1 MTVSN
6 PFPGHIK
13 KIAIAAP
20 AGPCPETDFSK
31 AREIIESFGISVVT
45 TPNAFKGTKE
55 KYFSA
60 GLHQRLDD
68 IHYCW
73 SDTSIDLVLCAR
85 GGYGSAKLLPL
96 LDWELLRSRPL
107 PLVGLSDITALHL
120 GMLSRGVSSAVSSC
134 VAKNFCGMLE
144 DDFSIRHMKKALHHE
159 KNETVL
165 MPYGR
170 EIKIIRNGAA
180 AGPAILANL
189 TVMASLC
196 GTEFM
201 PDLSGA
207 ILFVE
212 DINEPPYKIDRCLNQ
227 LQMSGVI
234 GRLSA
239 LVFSSFDEC
248 GPEEDLVHI
257 FESYAAELSGPVLSN
272 FPFGHSR
279 PCFSYTQGRRIAI
292 KEGGIIYTE

>member
-1 MTVSN
+1 MTSTN
-6 PFPGHIK
+6 PFPENIK

-20 AGPCPETDFSK
+20 AGPCPEEDFGK
-31 AREIIESFGISVVT
+31 AREIIESFGISVIT

-68 IHYCW
+68 IHFCW
-73 SDTSIDLVLCAR
+73 QDDSIDLVLCAR
-85 GGYGSAKLLPL
+85 GGYGSAKLLPH
-96 LDWELLRSRPL
+96 LDWELLRSRLL
-107 PLVGLSDITALHL
+107 PVVGLSDITALHL

-144 DDFSIRHMKKALHHE
+144 DGFSVEHMKKALHHDKSGE
-159 KNETVL
+159 IV
-165 MPYGR
+165 MPPGK
-170 EIKIIRNGAA
+170 EIKVIRDGAA

-189 TVMASLC
+189 TVTASLC
-196 GTEFM
+196 GSDFM

-207 ILFVE
+207 VLFLE

-227 LQMSGVI
+227 LQMSGII
-234 GRLSA
+234 GKLSA
-239 LVFSSFDEC
+239 LVFSSFDSC
-248 GPEEDLVHI
+248 GPEEELEHI
-257 FESYAAELSGPVLSN
+257 FQSYASHIEGPVLSN

-292 KEGGIIYTE
+292 KEGGLIYAE

>member
-1 MTVSN
+1 MAVN
-6 PFPGHIK
+6 PFPQNIK

-31 AREIIESFGISVVT
+31 AREVIESFGIEVVT
-45 TPNAFKGTKE
+45 TPNAFNGTKE

-68 IHYCW
+68 IHSCW
-73 SDTSIDLVLCAR
+73 RDNSIDMILCAR
-85 GGYGSAKLLPL
+85 GGYGTAKLLPH

-107 PLVGLSDITALHL
+107 PIVGLSDITALHL

-144 DDFSIRHMKKALHHE
+144 DEFSIHYMKKALHHE
-159 KNETVL
+159 KNEIVA
-165 MPYGR
+165 MPEGR
-170 EIKIIRNGAA
+170 EIKIIRDGTA
-180 AGPAILANL
+180 AGPAIFANL
-189 TVMASLC
+189 TVMATLC

-201 PDLSGA
+201 PDMTGA

-212 DINEPPYKIDRCLNQ
+212 DINEAPYKIDRCLNQ
-227 LQMSGVI
+227 LQMAGVI
-234 GRLSA
+234 MKLSA

-248 GPEEDLVHI
+248 GPQEDLNHI
-257 FESYAAELSGPVLSN
+257 FESYAGELKGPVLSN

-292 KEGGIIYTE
+292 KDGGMIYTE